1 MVVRGVL
8 QVCRMQASLLF
19 FDHHILALFDNGVHL
34 DTIVVHLFYTIEALD
49 DDLEPCNQCLLASRI
64 LDDEAHDSDST
75 HVLVLRSD
83 FVRDVMVAQTYNSS
97 HQDDTHEVDGLDG
110 IGLEDGT
117 LEDVNSDHADEVV
130 VDNDHDQDDCEV
142 VGNHE
147 DDSSGLE
154 LVHLRTG

>member
-1 MVVRGVL
+1 MFSG
-8 QVCRMQASLLF
+8 
-19 FDHHILALFDNGVHL
+19 HHILVLFDNVEDL
-34 DTIVVHLFYTIEALD
+34 DAIVVHLFYTIEVLD
-49 DDLEPCNQCLLASRI
+49 DDLEPCNQCLSVSRI